1 MSKLVK
7 KIRYTV
13 GEEICSAVSHG
24 IGAGLSVAALVTMV
38 VRAVHSGDMYA
49 IVAAA
54 IFGASLVILYTMS
67 TLYHALTPDK
77 AKKVFRIFD
86 HATIFLLIAGTYT
99 PYLLVIMRGT
109 VGWVLL
115 CILWALTA
123 IGIVFDA
130 IMLERFHKVEMVL
143 YVAMGWCIVVASK
156 TLIASLAPGGLA
168 LLLAGGVLYTIG
180 IIFYSLKKVRY
191 MHSVWHLF
199 VLAGSILHYFSV
211 YLYVL

>member
-67 TLYHALTPDK
+67 N
-77 AKKVFRIFD
+77 
-86 HATIFLLIAGTYT
+86 
-99 PYLLVIMRGT
+99 
-109 VGWVLL
+109 
-115 CILWALTA
+115 
-123 IGIVFDA
+123 
-130 IMLERFHKVEMVL
+130 
-143 YVAMGWCIVVASK
+143 
-156 TLIASLAPGGLA
+156 
-168 LLLAGGVLYTIG
+168 
-180 IIFYSLKKVRY
+180 
-191 MHSVWHLF
+191 
-199 VLAGSILHYFSV
+199 
-211 YLYVL
+211 